1 MMRAPA
7 IAQSMSFSVRMEAQ
21 AMEVVQPRQRKR
33 ASEIR
38 PSTMRAESLRMSPQT
53 GLLTLDGGG
62 GAGEARRRFED
73 YGSDRETASVN
84 IP

>member
-7 IAQSMSFSVRMEAQ
+7 IAQSTSFSVRMEAQ

-33 ASEIR
+33 ASAIR
-38 PSTMRAESLRMSPQT
+38 PSATRAESLRMSPHT

-62 GAGEARRRFED
+62 GAGKLAGVSRVAEVIENGFAEH
-73 YGSDRETASVN
+73 S
-84 IP
+84 